1 MSVPDDFGPAP
12 ESPKP
17 PMPPLPEH
25 FAARPPT
32 ASHFPRLFLVMI
44 GLVVLFSLPYLARE
58 IAYAITHGQQQAESD
73 VAREHLNAVLAKYPE
88 TAGVYRWMA
97 QRVAPSVVGIET
109 TRTVDGVAD
118 ERTHR
123 FRVQPRYR
131 SSGEGSGVIVDT
143 DGYIITNFHVINGA
157 DTVVVKLSDGRTIED
172 VRIVGSDPLTDL
184 AVLKIE
190 AGNLVAATWGS
201 SDELKV
207 GDPVVAIGSPFGLT
221 QTVTA
226 GILSAKERSGVV
238 RSIAFQDYLQTD
250 AAVNPGNSG
259 GALVNLR
266 GQLVGINAAIIGQS
280 FQGVSFAIPSKLA
293 KDIYDRLLTE
303 GSPPRGWLG
312 VEMKELTNRLAEDL
326 GLDDTRGVLVAA
338 VVRGSPAAA
347 GGIEVRDVIVRFNGV
362 ELDDPNDLFYE
373 VLRAEVGS
381 EAKVGLIRDGKEI
394 ERSVT
399 IATRPESLQ

>member
-1 MSVPDDFGPAP
+1 
-12 ESPKP
+12 
-17 PMPPLPEH
+17 
-25 FAARPPT
+25 
-32 ASHFPRLFLVMI
+32 
-44 GLVVLFSLPYLARE
+44 
-58 IAYAITHGQQQAESD
+58 
-73 VAREHLNAVLAKYPE
+73 
-88 TAGVYRWMA
+88 
-97 QRVAPSVVGIET
+97 VVGIET

-157 DTVVVKLSDGRTIED
+157 DTVVVKLSDGRAIED